1 MAKKDFLKMVGKV
14 KDSSNEMFGTAKET
28 AEDILRAARY
38 KAPMT
43 TNAANT
49 KPETVTDNAK
59 LKDCKPRAKLDDELH
74 LAVNQYN
81 EAYSAMND
89 NGMAL
94 YIQRIRAVDLIVHI
108 ENLVNSIANH
118 PKEFDTEIAEI
129 KIKRKSFTGA
139 CEFAKQELEN
149 AKKSALGAGAGIAA
163 GAAVVSIAPTAAIWI
178 ATTFGTASTGTAI
191 SALSG
196 AAATN
201 AALAWLGGG
210 ALAAGGG
217 GMAAGNAL
225 LALAGPVGWGIAG
238 ATLLSSVVLF
248 GVNKIQLDKKKKEE
262 IEAVKKNTSEVKKI
276 DAQICCLMNEVVSLW
291 DNLNRQYGDCLMDF
305 GCDFMSISLDRQ
317 MQLGALVNNT
327 KSIAVLLGKSVQ

>member
-1 MAKKDFLKMVGKV
+1 MAKSDFERLFGKV
-14 KDSSNEMFGTAKET
+14 KNSSNEMFDAAKET
-28 AEDILRAARY
+28 AGDILRAAKY
-38 KAPMT
+38 KSPQAP
-43 TNAANT
+43 NT
-49 KPETVTDNAK
+49 ADKKVKPEADNI
-59 LKDCKPRAKLDDELH
+59 KPKAKLDDELH
-74 LAVNQYN
+74 LAVGQYN
-81 EAYSAMND
+81 EAYTAMND
-89 NGMAL
+89 NGTAL
-94 YIQRIRAVDLIVHI
+94 YIQRIRAVDLIVNI
-108 ENLVNSIANH
+108 ENLVNSIANR

-139 CEFAKQELEN
+139 CEFAKLELEN

-248 GVNKIQLDKKKKEE
+248 SVNKMQLDKKKKEE
-262 IEAVKKNTSEVKKI
+262 IEAVKKNTNEVQKI
-276 DAQICCLMNEVVSLW
+276 DVQIRCLIDEVVSLW
-291 DNLNRQYGDCLMDF
+291 DKLNLQYSDCLVNY
-305 GCDFMSISLDRQ
+305 GCDFRSISQEQQ

-327 KSIAVLLGKSVQ
+327 KSLAVSLSKSVQ